1 MRFPVWLRSNAGMGR
16 ALWLRMGTLW
26 VLALALAPAAT
37 SAAAPTDVRAVRLWE
52 SPEYTRTVFDL
63 GGVVEYKLFTLQNPD
78 RVVLDL
84 QGAKLA
90 TGYSAPKPHGRVL
103 GLRSGQPTVDSLR
116 VVIDVTPGT
125 RPKSFLLPPVGKK
138 NHRLVI
144 DLYPRVA
151 TGPAQPAR
159 SVPAVASGPLRDV
172 VIAIDA
178 GHGGEDPGAI
188 GAKGTREKNVTLAVA
203 RALAVAID
211 AEPGMRALLVRDGDY
226 FIPHKQRY
234 QKARDARADLF
245 VSIHADAFTRRAAS
259 GSSVYILSQRGA
271 SSEAAR
277 WLAASENQSDLV
289 GGVSLDDK
297 DNTLAAV
304 LLDLSQGATLGAS
317 DAVAASVLRSLAR
330 VGKVHSRNVQRA
342 NFVVLRSPDVPS
354 ILVETAFISNPA
366 EERRL
371 NDPGHQRVLAKAM
384 LDGIRDYFHGSPPPD
399 SWIAAHPQRPREH
412 IVARGESLS
421 LIAMRHRISLGELRR
436 VNNLSTDMVRAGT
449 VLRIPS
455 ES

>member
-1 MRFPVWLRSNAGMGR
+1 MRGAIWLRVGM
-16 ALWLRMGTLW
+16 L
-26 VLALALAPAAT
+26 LAWWPLAAA
-37 SAAAPTDVRAVRLWE
+37 AAAPTHVQAVRVWE
-52 SPEYTRTVFDL
+52 SPEYTRAVFDL
-63 GGVVEYKLFTLQNPD
+63 GGVVEYKLFTLDNPE

-84 QGAKLA
+84 QGAALA
-90 TGYSAPKPHGRVL
+90 PGYATPGPRGRVR
-103 GLRSGQPTVDSLR
+103 GLRSGRPTDGALR
-116 VVIDVTPGT
+116 VVIDVAPGT
-125 RPKSFLLPPVGKK
+125 RPKSFLLPPVGNK

-144 DLYPRVA
+144 DLYPREAPRAEAAVRA
-151 TGPAQPAR
+151 PPAPTPSA
-159 SVPAVASGPLRDV
+159 LRDV
-172 VIAIDA
+172 LVAIDA
-178 GHGGEDPGAI
+178 GHGGEDPGAL
-188 GAKGTREKNVTLAVA
+188 GARGTREKNVTLAVA
-203 RALAVAID
+203 RALAAAVE
-211 AEPGMRALLVRDGDY
+211 AEPGMSALLVRDGDY

-245 VSIHADAFTRRAAS
+245 VSIHADAFTRRSAA

-277 WLAASENQSDLV
+277 WLAASENQADLI

-317 DAVAASVLRSLAR
+317 DAVAGSVLRSLAR
-330 VGKVHSRNVQRA
+330 VGTVHSRTVQRA

-371 NDPGHQRVLAKAM
+371 NDPAHQRKLAQAM

-399 SWIAAHPQRPREH
+399 SWIAANPQRPREH
-412 IVARGESLS
+412 VVARGESLS
-421 LIAMRHRISLGELRR
+421 LIAMRHRVSVGELRR
-436 VNNLSTDMVRAGT
+436 VNNLRSDMVRTGT
-449 VLRIPS
+449 VLRIPG

>member
-1 MRFPVWLRSNAGMGR
+1 LRFPPRLESNAGMGR
-16 ALWLRMGTLW
+16 TIWRRWGMVWALAP
-26 VLALALAPAAT
+26 ALALAAP
-37 SAAAPTDVRAVRLWE
+37 PTDIRAVRLWE

-63 GGVVEYKLFTLQNPD
+63 GGVVEYKLFTLDNPE

-84 QGAKLA
+84 QGARLA
-90 TGYSAPKPHGRVL
+90 SGYSAPKPHGRVR
-103 GLRSGQPTVDSLR
+103 GLRSGQPTAGALR
-116 VVIDVTPGT
+116 VVIDVAPGT
-125 RPKSFLLPPVGKK
+125 RAKSFLLAPVGNK

-144 DLYPRVA
+144 DLYPREVSA
-151 TGPAQPAR
+151 TPAAPRVVSA
-159 SVPAVASGPLRDV
+159 PGSGALRDV

-178 GHGGEDPGAI
+178 GHGGEDPGAL

-203 RALAVAID
+203 RALAIAVD
-211 AEPGMRALLVRDGDY
+211 AEPGMSALLVRDGDY

-234 QKARDARADLF
+234 QRARDAKADLF

-277 WLAASENQSDLV
+277 WLAASENQADLI

-317 DAVAASVLRSLAR
+317 DTVANSVLRSLSR
-330 VGKVHSRNVQRA
+330 VGKVHSHSVQRA

-371 NDPGHQRVLAKAM
+371 NDPAHQRVLARAM

-399 SWIAAHPQRPREH
+399 SWIAANPQRPREH

-421 LIAMRHRISLGELRR
+421 LIALRHRISLGELRR
-436 VNNLSTDMVRAGT
+436 VNNLRTDMVRTGT
-449 VLRIPS
+449 VLVIPS